1 MKERIVI
8 VEDLLGSSIEIQFK
22 YAKRSFFKGRQHMF
36 PNSLFSSIYVC
47 QNALVNR
54 GFMLSLPTEVFLFV
68 FLEEK
73 FPKLVNRNF
82 EGLSKRSSI
91 DASLSSLTQT
101 HGQNFYKLIN
111 ICPSIFFSPKLID
124 IHTYV
129 FFFLPSSRSWLNE
142 EGLLGRK

>member
-111 ICPSIFFSPKLID
+111 ICPSIFFFPKLID

-129 FFFLPSSRSWLNE
+129 FFSFLPR
-142 EGLLGRK
+142 GHG